1 MSNPRLNGLMRM
13 PPVNRPFSTQCLKFL
28 QPSFKPDNVLP
39 FYPPSS
45 GKNDHAQKWNSLL
58 RFKNPAFIFMQFQA
72 QAFEKFHNLPFD
84 KPQKPPVMVT
94 NNKII
99 HVPQI
104 MAALQFFFNEMVQ

>member
-1 MSNPRLNGLMRM
+1 
-13 PPVNRPFSTQCLKFL
+13 
-28 QPSFKPDNVLP
+28 
-39 FYPPSS
+39 
-45 GKNDHAQKWNSLL
+45 
-58 RFKNPAFIFMQFQA
+58 MQFQA

-104 MAALQFFFNEMVQ
+104 MAALQFFFNEMVQPVEVDVGKKLAGQVADRDSY